1 MYFSCVGL
9 YFNIIQECYFLDNNQ
24 YLMDEVDEAWKDLDD
39 NGIISLK
46 EKRCLGRVSCDS
58 LEGFSGGNAGGGGA
72 FGCIG

>member
-1 MYFSCVGL
+1 
-9 YFNIIQECYFLDNNQ
+9 
-24 YLMDEVDEAWKDLDD
+24 MDEGDEAWKDLDD

-58 LEGFSGGNAGGGGA
+58 LAGFSGGNAGGGGGA